1 VEAAIDRKRVAIAC
15 QGGGSHTAF
24 TAGVLKRLLRDDE
37 VAGHDVVG
45 LSGTSGGAI
54 CALLAWYGLAGPGR
68 VSAGELLDAFWE
80 DNSANSPYEQVLN
93 SWTVWAGAL
102 QNVVALP
109 AVSPY
114 LNPLASAGAAELTRM
129 LEARVDFDA
138 LPDAEHSPMLLI
150 GAVDVLSGD
159 FKAFNSRR
167 DRISAETIVAS
178 AAIPTLFRAV
188 HLGGGTYWDG
198 LFSQNPP
205 VRELVDAGPDEIW
218 VIQINPTSV
227 GAEPR
232 SPLEIAD
239 RRNELSGNLSLNQEL
254 RFIEKIDQLLEEGA
268 LARDGKYR
276 TIVVRVIELSRA
288 RLSGA
293 LGVVSKLDRDPSFIA
308 GLIEHGEERAEEF
321 LAALAFERAWMA
333 GDVEATL
340 SFFSHDARVVSEAP
354 FPDREPIAGA
364 PAIRRFLRDHLTHD
378 VTVDVT
384 RKQVAGDRVTWSA
397 RWRPRGATEPARGEI
412 TATFRDEQ
420 ITTLTLAGT
429 PEERGTERSR
439 RI

>member
-1 VEAAIDRKRVAIAC
+1 
-15 QGGGSHTAF
+15 
-24 TAGVLKRLLRDDE
+24 
-37 VAGHDVVG
+37 
-45 LSGTSGGAI
+45 
-54 CALLAWYGLAGPGR
+54 
-68 VSAGELLDAFWE
+68 
-80 DNSANSPYEQVLN
+80 VLN

-354 FPDREPIAGA
+354 FP
-364 PAIRRFLRDHLTHD
+364 
-378 VTVDVT
+378 
-384 RKQVAGDRVTWSA
+384 
-397 RWRPRGATEPARGEI
+397 RPRADRRRSGHPAVPARS
-412 TATFRDEQ
+412 
-420 ITTLTLAGT
+420 
-429 PEERGTERSR
+429 PHSR
-439 RI
+439 RHGRRDPQAGRRRPRHVVGPLAPPRRDRARARGDHSHVPRRADHHPHPGRDARRAWD

>member
-1 VEAAIDRKRVAIAC
+1 MERRRVAIAC

-37 VAGHDVVG
+37 IARYDVVG

-54 CALLAWYGLAGPGR
+54 CALLAWYALAGPGR
-68 VSAGELLDAFWE
+68 VPTAELLDAFWA
-80 DNSANSPYEQVLN
+80 DNSATSPHEQVLN

-102 QNVVALP
+102 QNVVSMP

-114 LNPLASAGAAELTRM
+114 LNPLASAGPVELRRM

-138 LPDAEHSPMLLI
+138 LPDADRAPMLLI

-167 DRISAETIVAS
+167 EQISVETILAS
-178 AAIPTLFRAV
+178 AAIPTLFRSV
-188 HLGGGTYWDG
+188 HVDGGTYWDG

-205 VRELVDAGPDEIW
+205 VRELVDARPDEIW
-218 VIQINPTSV
+218 VIQINPTHVDS
-227 GAEPR
+227 EPR
-232 SPLEIAD
+232 SPIEIAD
-239 RRNELSGNLSLNQEL
+239 RRNELSGNLSLHQEL

-268 LARDGKYR
+268 LARDGMYR

-293 LGVVSKLDRDPSFIA
+293 LGVVSKLNRDPSFIT
-308 GLIEHGEERAEEF
+308 GLIAHGEERAEEF
-321 LAALAFERAWMA
+321 LAALAFERAWTA

-340 SFFSHDARVVSEAP
+340 SFFSDEARLASEAP
-354 FPDREPIAGA
+354 FPEHEPITGA
-364 PAIRRFLRDHLTHD
+364 PAIRRFLRDHPARD
-378 VTVDVT
+378 VTIDVT
-384 RKQVAGDRVTWSA
+384 HKQIAGDRVTWSA
-397 RWRPRGATEPARGEI
+397 RWQPRGSPERVRGEI
-412 TATFRDEQ
+412 TATFHDGQ
-420 ITTLTLAGT
+420 ITNLSLAGT
-429 PEERGTERSR
+429 P
-439 RI
+439 